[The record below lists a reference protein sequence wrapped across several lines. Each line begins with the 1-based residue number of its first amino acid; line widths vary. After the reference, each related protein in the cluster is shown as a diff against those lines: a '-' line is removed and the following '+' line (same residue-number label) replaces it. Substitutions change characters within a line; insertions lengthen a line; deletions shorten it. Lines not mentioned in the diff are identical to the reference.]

1 MTISPARTAAFD
13 VLYRIE
19 TERAFSSILLP
30 QYEANLSPGDR
41 GLCHQLVLGVLRRK
55 LFLDRLIEVLSR
67 NRKLD
72 IAVKISLRLG
82 LFQLKFLDRI
92 PAHSAVNESVNL
104 VHRAKKSSARTFVN
118 ALLRRATREPI
129 EPEYESEKE
138 RVSIE
143 TSHPRWLIEKWIGQ
157 FGGKEAAA
165 LAAANNEP
173 PGAAFR
179 FTSGSSAEI
188 SDVRPSQFVQGAF
201 LADSVTPEL
210 TGLFTAGKIYFQ
222 DEASQLAGGS
232 VRLLPGD
239 RLLDVCAAPGSK
251 ITQIASI
258 FGSTKHFFA
267 AGELHAH
274 RARFLMENCRAHET
288 EVSVVQYD
296 AENALPFGEES
307 FDSVMVDAP
316 CSGTGTI
323 RHNPEIRY
331 FLDPSDFDKLS
342 GKQLR
347 ILRNASNLVR
357 KGGRLL
363 YSTCSLEREEDE
375 DVAESFLALDPRF
388 SKVSPH
394 LPDQFLGPQG
404 YGRTFPHRDRMDGFF
419 IAEFVRS
426 RTD

>member
-1 MTISPARTAAFD
+1 MNISPARTAAFD
-13 VLYRIE
+13 ILYRIE

-41 GLCHQLVLGVLRRK
+41 GLCHQLVLGVLRRQM
-55 LFLDRLIEVLSR
+55 LLDRIIEILSN

-72 IAVKISLRLG
+72 AAVRISLRLG

-104 VHRAKKSSARTFVN
+104 VHRAKKSSARSFVN
-118 ALLRRATREPI
+118 ALLRRATRESI
-129 EPEYESEKE
+129 EPEYASEIE

-157 FGGKEAAA
+157 FGLEEAAA

-179 FTSGSSAEI
+179 FTSGTSSET
-188 SDVRPSQFVQGAF
+188 SGVRPSQLVRGAF

-210 TGLFTAGKIYFQ
+210 TDLFTAGMIYFQ
-222 DEASQLAGGS
+222 DEASQLVGRC
-232 VRLLPGD
+232 VRLSPGD
-239 RLLDVCAAPGSK
+239 RFLDVCAAPGSK

-258 FGSTKHFFA
+258 FGSKKHFFA

-274 RARFLMENCRAHET
+274 RARLLTENCRVQNAD
-288 EVSVVQYD
+288 VSVFQYD
-296 AENALPFGEES
+296 AEDALPFGKES

-375 DVAESFLALDPRF
+375 DVAEAFLASDPRF
-388 SKVSPH
+388 SKVSPD
-394 LPDQFLGPQG
+394 LPDHFLGPKG
-404 YGRTFPHRDRMDGFF
+404 YARTFPHRDRMDGFF
-419 IAEFVRS
+419 IAEFVRIG
-426 RTD
+426 TD